1 MLFSS
6 ITFLFY
12 FLPVVLA
19 LYFVVPA
26 QLKNPV
32 LLAASLA
39 FYAWSGIQYALLM
52 LVLIT
57 IGWAFGLGIER
68 ARCNGEQPR
77 VLLAVAL
84 ACTLAALVYF
94 KYADFA
100 IESLNFVAGTS
111 VPLLNVA
118 LPIGISFYTFQ
129 LMSYLVDVYR
139 GEPAQRNWLT
149 LATYIAMFPQLVAGP
164 IVRYTDIARQLVDRH
179 HTLEQASQGA
189 RRFVIGLA
197 KKVLIANQL
206 SELCAAFRASDDLSV
221 LYYWLYAIAFA
232 LCIYFDFSGYSDMA
246 IGLGKIFGFTFREN
260 FDHPYTSTSAT
271 EFWRRWHISLGSWFR
286 DYVYI
291 PLGGNRVSMPRWTL
305 NVLAVWLLTGIWH
318 GAAWNF
324 ALWGLYFAVLLV
336 VEKLWLRKHL
346 ERHRTLAHAYLL
358 LAVLVSF
365 VIFNADGLA
374 GAASDLAGMI
384 GLNFAEGTANAAT
397 ALPLVSAEALYYLR
411 CYAVVIIMAVVGAT
425 PVVKNAACRL
435 EKRLEASPAGT
446 RALAALEPLL
456 LAALLL
462 LCTAYLV
469 DGSFN
474 PFLYFRF

>member
-6 ITFLFY
+6 ITFLYY
-12 FLPVVLA
+12 FLPCVLLA
-19 LYFVVPA
+19 YFAAPA
-26 QLKNPV
+26 RAKNPV
-32 LLAASLA
+32 LLAASLV
-39 FYAWSGIQYALLM
+39 FYAWGGVQYAVLM
-52 LVLIT
+52 LALIT
-57 IGWAFGLGIER
+57 MGWAFGLAIER
-68 ARCNGEQPR
+68 FRESSEQR
-77 VLLAVAL
+77 SLAKMRITLVIAL
-84 ACTLAALVYF
+84 ACTVAALVYF

-100 IESLNFVAGTS
+100 IESLNFVAGTHI
-111 VPLLNVA
+111 PLLNVA

-164 IVRYTDIARQLVDRH
+164 IVRYTDIACQLADRR
-179 HTLEQASQGA
+179 HTLEQVSQGA

-206 SELCAAFRASDDLSV
+206 SELCDAFRASDDLSM
-221 LYYWLYAIAFA
+221 LYYWLYAIAFM

-246 IGLGKIFGFTFREN
+246 IGLGKIFGFSFREN
-260 FDHPYTSTSAT
+260 FNYPLTSTSAT

-291 PLGGNRVSMPRWTL
+291 PLGGNRVSVPRWTL

-324 ALWGLYFAVLLV
+324 ALWGLYFAVLLM
-336 VEKLWLRKHL
+336 VEKFWLGKHL
-346 ERHRTLAHAYLL
+346 ERHRVAAHIYLL
-358 LAVLVSF
+358 LISIASF
-365 VIFNADGLA
+365 AIFNANGLA
-374 GAASDLAGMI
+374 GVANDLAGMAGI
-384 GLNFAEGTANAAT
+384 NLAAS
-397 ALPLVSAEALYYLR
+397 ASLPIVSDEALYYLR
-411 CYAVVIIMAVVGAT
+411 SYAVVFAMAALGST
-425 PVVKNAACRL
+425 PVVTKTVLHL
-435 EKRLEASPAGT
+435 EKLLSASAAGS
-446 RALAALEPLL
+446 RALIVLEPLALAGL
-456 LAALLL
+456 LILG
-462 LCTAYLV
+462 TAYLV